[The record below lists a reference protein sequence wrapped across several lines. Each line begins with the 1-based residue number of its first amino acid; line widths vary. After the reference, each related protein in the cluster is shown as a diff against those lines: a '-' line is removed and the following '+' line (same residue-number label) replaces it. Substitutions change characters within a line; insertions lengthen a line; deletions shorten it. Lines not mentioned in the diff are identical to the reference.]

1 MNNKFTWRTAAIQ
14 RETAQALTIRFDTG
28 KTDFQY
34 RPGQFVNITIPI
46 NGQPVTRSYSLSSV
60 PSDDAPSITVKKQ
73 EDGLMSGYICS
84 KADRIADW
92 EVDGP
97 HGFFYP
103 GVQADKANSIVLIA
117 GGSGITPLYAQLK
130 HFLHHTN
137 KRLVLINVNRDAADA
152 IFYTEIRRLAN
163 IHSDRLTVAD
173 FFTQGKSEDTAAENQ
188 FRGRP
193 GKLVLRKL
201 LSGLLGNEA
210 RQACYF
216 ICGPAGLIELA
227 EQAARALE
235 VPDENI
241 HKEFFGTNTADKPE
255 VELPGTALEV
265 ILHHPNGHTKLNVQ
279 PGVSIL
285 HAALEAGLAVRNSC
299 KKGYCGAC
307 IGRLLQGAVHMKQN
321 HALYPTQ
328 TEQGYVLLCQSHP
341 LSNET
346 AIRVDSLR

>member
-34 RPGQFVNITIPI
+34 RPGQIVNITIPI

-152 IFYTEIRRLAN
+152 IF
-163 IHSDRLTVAD
+163 
-173 FFTQGKSEDTAAENQ
+173 
-188 FRGRP
+188 
-193 GKLVLRKL
+193 
-201 LSGLLGNEA
+201 
-210 RQACYF
+210 
-216 ICGPAGLIELA
+216 
-227 EQAARALE
+227 
-235 VPDENI
+235 
-241 HKEFFGTNTADKPE
+241 
-255 VELPGTALEV
+255 
-265 ILHHPNGHTKLNVQ
+265 
-279 PGVSIL
+279 
-285 HAALEAGLAVRNSC
+285 
-299 KKGYCGAC
+299 
-307 IGRLLQGAVHMKQN
+307 
-321 HALYPTQ
+321 
-328 TEQGYVLLCQSHP
+328 
-341 LSNET
+341 
-346 AIRVDSLR
+346 